1 MAAPLTQTLVVQ
13 KTDEADEAGLVIPV
27 RLVKPDG
34 TPFAE
39 GVATV
44 SWDSITGK
52 PATFTPPAPTASAR
66 GGVLQQAAEALLA
79 DASDLIR
86 TTCPRWPA
94 AKPATLKRIA
104 CMAVKRAMQ
113 AGPDMSGVTQS
124 TQTAGSYSESL
135 SYANP
140 AGDLYLTTSEKEALG
155 GDGEAWAY
163 DMAGGAA

>member
-1 MAAPLTQTLVVQ
+1 MDDGEPFAQVGDLEARWHAL
-13 KTDEADEAGLVIPV
+13 TDEEHN
-27 RLVKPDG
+27 R
-34 TPFAE
+34 
-39 GVATV
+39 
-44 SWDSITGK
+44 
-52 PATFTPPAPTASAR
+52 
-66 GGVLQQAAEALLA
+66 AEALLA

>member
-1 MAAPLTQTLVVQ
+1 MDGYPSTPLNLS
-13 KTDEADEAGLVIPV
+13 
-27 RLVKPDG
+27 DG
-34 TPFAE
+34 TTVTADGGGEDETGDEKPFAQVGDLE
-39 GVATV
+39 AR
-44 SWDSITGK
+44 WHALTGEEHN
-52 PATFTPPAPTASAR
+52 R
-66 GGVLQQAAEALLA
+66 AEALLA

-86 TTCPRWPA
+86 TTCPRWHT

-135 SYANP
+135 GYANP

-155 GDGEAWAY
+155 GDGEAWSY

>member
-1 MAAPLTQTLVVQ
+1 MDGYPSTPLNLS
-13 KTDEADEAGLVIPV
+13 
-27 RLVKPDG
+27 DG
-34 TPFAE
+34 TTVTQAGGGEDETDDEKPFAQVGDLE
-39 GVATV
+39 AR
-44 SWDSITGK
+44 WHALTGEEYN
-52 PATFTPPAPTASAR
+52 R
-66 GGVLQQAAEALLA
+66 AEALLA

-86 TTCPRWPA
+86 TTCPRGPA
-94 AKPATLKRIA
+94 PTPPRLKRTA
-104 CMAVKRAMQ
+104 CWAVKRAMQ

>member
-1 MAAPLTQTLVVQ
+1 MDGYPSTPLNLS
-13 KTDEADEAGLVIPV
+13 
-27 RLVKPDG
+27 DG
-34 TPFAE
+34 TTVTADGGGEDETGDEKPFAQAGDLE
-39 GVATV
+39 AR
-44 SWDSITGK
+44 WHALTGEER
-52 PATFTPPAPTASAR
+52 TR
-66 GGVLQQAAEALLA
+66 AEALLA

-86 TTCPRWPA
+86 TTCPQWA
-94 AKPATLKRIA
+94 NAKPATLKRIA

-140 AGDLYLTTSEKEALG
+140 AGDLYLTTSEKESLG

-163 DMAGGAA
+163 DMAGGTA

>member
-1 MAAPLTQTLVVQ
+1 MDGYPSTPLNLS
-13 KTDEADEAGLVIPV
+13 
-27 RLVKPDG
+27 DG
-34 TPFAE
+34 TTVTADTADGGGEDETGDEKPFAQAGDLE
-39 GVATV
+39 AR
-44 SWDSITGK
+44 WHALTGEEYK
-52 PATFTPPAPTASAR
+52 
-66 GGVLQQAAEALLA
+66 LAEALLA

-86 TTCPRWPA
+86 TTCPRWHT

-163 DMAGGAA
+163 DLTGGNA

>member
-1 MAAPLTQTLVVQ
+1 MDGYPSTPLNLS
-13 KTDEADEAGLVIPV
+13 
-27 RLVKPDG
+27 DG
-34 TPFAE
+34 TTVTADGGGEDETDDEKPFAQAGDLE
-39 GVATV
+39 AR
-44 SWDSITGK
+44 WHALTGEEYN
-52 PATFTPPAPTASAR
+52 R
-66 GGVLQQAAEALLA
+66 AEALLA

-86 TTCPRWPA
+86 TTCPRWHT

-113 AGPDMSGVTQS
+113 AGPDMSGVPQS

-135 SYANP
+135 SSAPP
-140 AGDLYLTTSEKEALG
+140 AGARYLTTREKEALG

>member
-1 MAAPLTQTLVVQ
+1 MDGYPSTPLNLS
-13 KTDEADEAGLVIPV
+13 
-27 RLVKPDG
+27 DG
-34 TPFAE
+34 TTVTSDGGGEDETDDEKPFAQVGDLE
-39 GVATV
+39 AR
-44 SWDSITGK
+44 WHALTG
-52 PATFTPPAPTASAR
+52 AERTRAETL
-66 GGVLQQAAEALLA
+66 LQ
-79 DASDLIR
+79 DASDMIR
-86 TTCPRWPA
+86 TTCPQWHT

-155 GDGEAWAY
+155 GDGEAWSY

>member
-1 MAAPLTQTLVVQ
+1 MTDGYPLP
-13 KTDEADEAGLVIPV
+13 PV
-27 RLVKPDG
+27 RLTDG
-34 TPFAE
+34 RPAGEAGEDSDPADDKPFAE
-39 GVATV
+39 VPDLE
-44 SWDSITGK
+44 SRWH
-52 PATFTPPAPTASAR
+52 PLTAAEYSR
-66 GGVLQQAAEALLA
+66 AEALLQ

-86 TTCPRWPA
+86 TTCPRWNT

-113 AGPDMSGVTQS
+113 ARPDMDGVTQA

-140 AGDLYLTTSEKEALG
+140 AGDLYLKTDEKEALG

-163 DMAGGAA
+163 DMTGGAT

>member
-1 MAAPLTQTLVVQ
+1 M
-13 KTDEADEAGLVIPV
+13 
-27 RLVKPDG
+27 
-34 TPFAE
+34 
-39 GVATV
+39 
-44 SWDSITGK
+44 
-52 PATFTPPAPTASAR
+52 
-66 GGVLQQAAEALLA
+66 
-79 DASDLIR
+79 
-86 TTCPRWPA
+86 
-94 AKPATLKRIA
+94 KRIA

-155 GDGEAWAY
+155 GDGETWAY

>member
-1 MAAPLTQTLVVQ
+1 MDGYPSTPLNLS
-13 KTDEADEAGLVIPV
+13 
-27 RLVKPDG
+27 DG
-34 TPFAE
+34 T
-39 GVATV
+39 TV
-44 SWDSITGK
+44 T
-52 PATFTPPAPTASAR
+52 
-66 GGVLQQAAEALLA
+66 
-79 DASDLIR
+79 
-86 TTCPRWPA
+86 
-94 AKPATLKRIA
+94 
-104 CMAVKRAMQ
+104 Q

>member
-1 MAAPLTQTLVVQ
+1 MDGYPLQPFNLSGNQT
-13 KTDEADEAGLVIPV
+13 
-27 RLVKPDG
+27 DG
-34 TPFAE
+34 GTGGDSAVDDGEPFAQVGDLE
-39 GVATV
+39 AR
-44 SWDSITGK
+44 WHALTGEEYK
-52 PATFTPPAPTASAR
+52 R
-66 GGVLQQAAEALLA
+66 VEALLA

>member
-1 MAAPLTQTLVVQ
+1 MLTTEEEAEQHRIVTRAVHAEGGKIAMQILHFGRYAYHPDMVAPSAL
-13 KTDEADEAGLVIPV
+13 KSPI
-27 RLVKPDG
+27 
-34 TPFAE
+34 TPFTPHAL
-39 GVATV
+39 
-44 SWDSITGK
+44 TGDER
-52 PATFTPPAPTASAR
+52 TR
-66 GGVLQQAAEALLA
+66 AEALLA

-86 TTCPRWPA
+86 TTCPRWHT

>member
-1 MAAPLTQTLVVQ
+1 MDGYPSTPLNLS
-13 KTDEADEAGLVIPV
+13 
-27 RLVKPDG
+27 DG
-34 TPFAE
+34 TTMTEDGGGEDETDDEKPFAQVGDLE
-39 GVATV
+39 
-44 SWDSITGK
+44 
-52 PATFTPPAPTASAR
+52 AR
-66 GGVLQQAAEALLA
+66 WHALTSDEQTSAEALLA

-86 TTCPRWPA
+86 TTCPRWHT
-94 AKPATLKRIA
+94 AKPATLKRIGLA
-104 CMAVKRAMQ
+104 WSSNEPCR

-135 SYANP
+135 SYTNP

>member
-1 MAAPLTQTLVVQ
+1 MDGYPSTPLNLS
-13 KTDEADEAGLVIPV
+13 
-27 RLVKPDG
+27 DG
-34 TPFAE
+34 TTMTQDGGGEDETDDEKPFAQVGDLE
-39 GVATV
+39 AR
-44 SWDSITGK
+44 WHALTGEEHN
-52 PATFTPPAPTASAR
+52 R
-66 GGVLQQAAEALLA
+66 AEALLA

-86 TTCPRWPA
+86 TTCPRRHT

-104 CMAVKRAMQ
+104 CMAVKRAMPRP
-113 AGPDMSGVTQS
+113 APDMSGVTQS

-163 DMAGGAA
+163 DLAGGAA

>member
-1 MAAPLTQTLVVQ
+1 MDGYTSTPLNLS
-13 KTDEADEAGLVIPV
+13 
-27 RLVKPDG
+27 DG
-34 TPFAE
+34 TTVTQAGGGEDETDDEKPFAQVGDLE
-39 GVATV
+39 AR
-44 SWDSITGK
+44 WHALTGEEYK
-52 PATFTPPAPTASAR
+52 R
-66 GGVLQQAAEALLA
+66 AEALLA

-94 AKPATLKRIA
+94 AKPATLNRIA

>member
-1 MAAPLTQTLVVQ
+1 MDGYPSTPLNLS
-13 KTDEADEAGLVIPV
+13 
-27 RLVKPDG
+27 DG
-34 TPFAE
+34 TTMTQDGGGEDETDDEKPFAQVGDLE
-39 GVATV
+39 SRWHAL
-44 SWDSITGK
+44 TGEEYK
-52 PATFTPPAPTASAR
+52 R
-66 GGVLQQAAEALLA
+66 AEALLA

-86 TTCPRWPA
+86 TTCPQWA
-94 AKPATLKRIA
+94 NAKPA

-163 DMAGGAA
+163 DLAGGAA